1 MEAILTGVRLN
12 RKYGSMKTTIDLP
25 EELLHRAKVAAA
37 QRRTTLR
44 ELVFQGLA
52 QVIEHP
58 EADAEVRRRATI
70 QKLLDRMEATN
81 TTPMVPLR
89 RDEIYDR

>member
-1 MEAILTGVRLN
+1 MN

-37 QRRTTLR
+37 ERRTTLK

-52 QVIEHP
+52 HVIEHP
-58 EADAEVRRRATI
+58 VADAEARRRATI

-81 TTPMVPLR
+81 TKPMAPLR

>member
-1 MEAILTGVRLN
+1 
-12 RKYGSMKTTIDLP
+12 MKTTVDLP

-37 QRRTTLR
+37 QRKTTLR
-44 ELVFQGLA
+44 ELVFQGLDY
-52 QVIEHP
+52 VIEHP
-58 EADAEVRRRATI
+58 LQDIEVRRRATL

-81 TTPMVPLR
+81 TEPMVPLR

>member
-1 MEAILTGVRLN
+1 MNYVKSKQRVADHGEVFTPAWMVEAA
-12 RKYGSMKTTIDLP
+12 
-25 EELLHRAKVAAA
+25 E
-37 QRRTTLR
+37 RRTTLK

-52 QVIEHP
+52 QVIEQP
-58 EADAEVRRRATI
+58 VEDAEVRRRATI

-81 TTPMVPLR
+81 TKPMVPLR

>member
-1 MEAILTGVRLN
+1 
-12 RKYGSMKTTIDLP
+12 MKTTIDLP
-25 EELLHRAKVAAA
+25 EDLLHRAKVAAA
-37 QRRTTLR
+37 ERRTTLK

-58 EADAEVRRRATI
+58 VADAEARRRATI

-81 TTPMVPLR
+81 TKPMVPMR
-89 RDEIYDR
+89 RNEIYDR